1 VHPIGKSVAGVQTI
15 ETLSSLVREIEA
27 DTERVTK
34 FLARRTERTPPSQW
48 RELMSKSHVI
58 SPDEAVEI
66 GLAHRIDEWL
76 IALGW
81 EICCCGAGEEGHA
94 SLSSR

>member
-1 VHPIGKSVAGVQTI
+1 
-15 ETLSSLVREIEA
+15 
-27 DTERVTK
+27 
-34 FLARRTERTPPSQW
+34 
-48 RELMSKSHVI
+48 MSKSHVI

-66 GLAHRIDEWL
+66 GLAHRIDEWR

-81 EICCCGAGEEGHA
+81 EMCCGGAGEEGHA